1 MKYIC
6 WDLWDTI
13 LNLFI
18 VWIGSGDIARSPC
31 HSLPLSGGQQSQKS
45 VQAPSA
51 RRQSRSLPSL
61 PSVLPLAPL
70 PKVMQCT
77 QHRGGEEGTQS
88 RCQSPAGMNAA
99 QEGPEGSVPASPQN
113 RGLHLEPISL
123 HIWIHLFSIEISLFS
138 LRFSEQALICFP
150 SLASPSYLYPPN
162 AEIIDMRYH
171 I

>member
-13 LNLFI
+13 LNLL
-18 VWIGSGDIARSPC
+18 VSELEMGTLRDRARSPC

-51 RRQSRSLPSL
+51 RRQNGSLPSP

-113 RGLHLEPISL
+113 RGLRLEPIRL

-138 LRFSEQALICFP
+138 LRFSEAGSHLCCP
-150 SLASPSYLYPPN
+150 VWPLPP
-162 AEIIDMRYH
+162 IFTLQMLRL
-171 I
+171 